1 MPRIRW
7 IFRVLK
13 FRKLWTGKKIAVI
26 GSGPAGLTVAY
37 DLRLLGYQVSVF
49 EAADKPGG
57 MLRYGIPD
65 YRLPQDVLDAEIG
78 YIRRMGV
85 DIRTGRKLGI
95 DFSLADLK
103 DDGFASVFSELGLS
117 GCCP

>member
-1 MPRIRW
+1 M
-7 IFRVLK
+7 
-13 FRKLWTGKKIAVI
+13 
-26 GSGPAGLTVAY
+26 AY